1 MFSRTSFQSLSRL
14 GRLALSVFCGRFGQI
29 NMTTPMGVLPTSC
42 VTIMTAT
49 QPTES
54 LIPTKTIGL
63 R

>member
-1 MFSRTSFQSLSRL
+1 
-14 GRLALSVFCGRFGQI
+14 
-29 NMTTPMGVLPTSC
+29 MTTPMGVLPTSC